1 MLARVVAFINVF
13 QNYEH
18 LFNVNE
24 KSAGGSFYLQSKVI
38 TCVHDHCTGKHVQ
51 IFSLPIRLDK
61 KWELCICI
69 VVLYFVKLDDV
80 SFIE

>member
-1 MLARVVAFINVF
+1 MLTRVVAFINVF

-38 TCVHDHCTGKHVQ
+38 TCT
-51 IFSLPIRLDK
+51 
-61 KWELCICI
+61 
-69 VVLYFVKLDDV
+69 
-80 SFIE
+80 